1 MTRVKTQI
9 NCPNCRQL
17 IPAEIQQL
25 FDVGV
30 DPSAKARL
38 LSGQYNLAQCPH
50 CGFNGMLGTPV
61 VYHDPEKELLLT
73 FIPPELNLPRDE
85 AEKTIGKL
93 INQAVENLPK
103 EQRKGYLFSPQ
114 TVLTLQG
121 LVERI
126 LQEDGISKEMIEAQ
140 QKRVALIQRLA
151 GITDEKVFE
160 KTTKEEDENIDAEF
174 FSILTQMIQLSAR
187 QGDRDG
193 ANMLNELQ
201 GKLIPLTTVGKEIQ
215 SRAQEVEAA
224 LKTLQDAGEKLD
236 RDKLLE
242 IVLEA
247 PNDDRVDAYVS
258 LARPGMDYEF
268 FAKLTEKV
276 DQAEGKEKE
285 RLSSLRERLLEGTRE
300 VDEQIQARMSLA
312 LQNLNTL
319 LQAEDIREATLANLP
334 AIDEYF
340 IQTLEVEMNTAEKAK
355 DKDRLEKMQ
364 QVVDAIEEAAKAI
377 TAPSELLEK
386 LLDADEEERKKLFE
400 EHAQEITPAFIESLT
415 SLLVRLDGP
424 DNVEMADKVRAI
436 YRQAVRFSMQSS
448 MKEEGKKE
456 AEESKGD

>member
-1 MTRVKTQI
+1 MTKVKAQI

-25 FDVGV
+25 FDVGI

-38 LSGQYNLAQCPH
+38 LSGQYNLARCPH
-50 CGFNGMLGTPV
+50 CGFNGTLGTPI
-61 VYHDPEKELLLT
+61 VYHDPSKELLLT
-73 FIPPELNLPRDE
+73 FVPPELNLPRDE

-140 QKRVALIQRLA
+140 QKRVALVQRLV
-151 GITDEKVFE
+151 GITDEKEFE
-160 KTTKEEDENIDAEF
+160 KTVKEEDENIDVEF

-193 ANMLNELQ
+193 ATLLNELQ
-201 GKLIPLTTVGKEIQ
+201 GKLLPLTTAGKEIQ
-215 SRAQEVEAA
+215 TRTQEVEAA

-236 RDKLLE
+236 RDRLLE

-268 FAKLTEKV
+268 FTKLSQKI

-285 RLSSLRERLLEGTRE
+285 RLSALRERLLEGTRE
-300 VDEQIQARMSLA
+300 VDEHIQARMGLA
-312 LQNLNTL
+312 LQNLNAL
-319 LQAEDIREATLANLP
+319 LQAKDIRTATLANLP
-334 AIDEYF
+334 AVDEYF
-340 IQTLEVEMNTAEKAK
+340 IQTLENEMDAAEKAK
-355 DKDRLEKMQ
+355 DKDRLKKMR
-364 QVVDAIEEAAKAI
+364 QVVSAIEEAAKAI
-377 TAPSELLEK
+377 TAPSELLQE
-386 LLDADEEERKKLFE
+386 LLDADEDGRKKLFE
-400 EHAQEITPAFIESLT
+400 EHAEEITPAFIESLT
-415 SLLVRLDGP
+415 ALLVRLDGP
-424 DNVEMADKVRAI
+424 ANVEMADKVRAI
-436 YRQAVRFSMQSS
+436 YRQAVRYSMQSS
-448 MKEEGKKE
+448 MKKETEKEDKGK
-456 AEESKGD
+456 